1 MRKNDYAFATGQ
13 IHPFIMYNLRY
24 PVMDAII
31 KINNGERELVGLHF
45 CYPHQYLIQVP
56 WFNL

>member
-1 MRKNDYAFATGQ
+1 MRRNDSVFATGE
-13 IHPFIMYNLRY
+13 IHSFIMYKLRY

-45 CYPHQYLIQVP
+45 FTRTSI
-56 WFNL
+56 

>member
-1 MRKNDYAFATGQ
+1 MRKNGSAFATGE
-13 IHPFIMYNLRY
+13 IHPAIMYKSRY

-45 CYPHQYLIQVP
+45 FTRTSI
-56 WFNL
+56 